1 MIGPIKLWQIPK
13 IDERRSKL
21 AILATGDE
29 LGPGG
34 SSCDRA
40 LCCIGHRLRQR
51 PKSVALEHKS
61 NKNADNAQP
70 RQTDIA
76 SITGYPCD
84 VGHRLVSAMLT
95 GKRWALLVT
104 RHIRFRR
111 IHRTRC
117 TDPVLAGEDRR
128 AYSLVTR
135 RHYACRARRDW
146 DWLIR

>member
-1 MIGPIKLWQIPK
+1 MIVAIKLWQIPK

-70 RQTDIA
+70 RQPAIA

-111 IHRTRC
+111 I
-117 TDPVLAGEDRR
+117 VSSSEDR
-128 AYSLVTR
+128 SCQMPGSGLSSGELVVGKPTKPE
-135 RHYACRARRDW
+135 W
-146 DWLIR
+146 